1 MGIENNVKLHFY
13 SERGIVNSVIFWMS
27 NAPKEEIIKLLKG
40 IKDKKGDSIVE
51 NYKKIDIFDEFS
63 FGDFG
68 SPDLIIKVKSKE
80 KTYVFIIEAKITTY
94 DNASIDNDNNG
105 SIVYKNN
112 ASKLNIQLSLRKR
125 FIDSIESIKG
135 EILDGIEVE
144 PANQY
149 DYTRK
154 LKKTEVLKWIKNHI
168 KGDFKYYFISLTTDK
183 ANHNPFS
190 NESRRPLDYEKED
203 SNYGYWLYEDIEEVI
218 GEFEPYDNAWEYTN
232 GFKKD
237 FMIIHNETDKIK
249 KSIEDLRKYK
259 RFSDFTIPDNK
270 SAITIKKGTA
280 IFRIW
285 ATNKDF
291 FAVEIID
298 DEAFKQYFSMEYSDY
313 QDGYYLINKL
323 NDIKKVNEC
332 PTSQEN

>member
-1 MGIENNVKLHFY
+1 MEKEKKVNLHFY
-13 SERGIVNSVIFWMS
+13 SERGIVNSIIFWMS
-27 NAPKEEIIKLLKG
+27 NAPEDEIIKLLKG
-40 IKDKKGDSIVE
+40 IKDKNGDSIVE
-51 NYKKIDIFDEFS
+51 DYDEIDIFDEFS

-68 SPDLIIKVKSKE
+68 SPDLIIKVKSE
-80 KTYVFIIEAKITTY
+80 ENTYVFIIEAKITTY
-94 DNASIDNDNNG
+94 DNASIDNNNG

-144 PANQY
+144 PTDKQY

-154 LKKTEVLKWIKNHI
+154 LKKIELLKWIKEHI
-168 KGDFKYYFISLTTDK
+168 KGKFEYYFISLTTDK
-183 ANHNPFS
+183 GNPFS
-190 NESRRPLDYEKED
+190 NDSRKPLDYDK
-203 SNYGYWLYEDIEEVI
+203 SNYGYWTYEEIEEVI
-218 GEFEPYDNAWEYTN
+218 VKFPPYVNAWKYTN
-232 GFKKD
+232 DSKKD

-249 KSIEDLRKYK
+249 KSIEDLRKDK
-259 RFSDFTIPDNK
+259 RFSDCTIPDNK

-285 ATNKDF
+285 ATNKEF

-323 NDIKKVNEC
+323 NDIKKVE
-332 PTSQEN
+332 

>member
-27 NAPKEEIIKLLKG
+27 NAPKEKIIKLLKG

-80 KTYVFIIEAKITTY
+80 NTYVFIIEAKITTY
-94 DNASIDNDNNG
+94 DNASIDNNKDC
-105 SIVYKNN
+105 IVYKNN

-125 FIDSIESIKG
+125 FIESIRVKDNIS
-135 EILDGIEVE
+135 EGIEDKVTKN
-144 PANQY
+144 PY

-154 LKKTEVLKWIKNHI
+154 LKKKELLNWIEEHI
-168 KGDFKYYFISLTTDK
+168 KGEFEYYFISLTTDEG
-183 ANHNPFS
+183 NPFS
-190 NESRRPLDYEKED
+190 NKSRRPLDYEN
-203 SNYGYWLYEDIEEVI
+203 SNYGYWRYMDIEKVI
-218 GEFEPYDNAWEYTN
+218 GKFPPYVNAWKYTN
-232 GFKKD
+232 DSKKD

-249 KSIEDLRKYK
+249 KSIEDLRKDE
-259 RFSDFTIPDNK
+259 RFSGYTIPDNK
-270 SAITIKKGTA
+270 SAITIKKETA

-285 ATNKDF
+285 ATNKEF

-298 DEAFKQYFSMEYSDY
+298 DEAFKQYFSLEYFDY
-313 QDGYYLINKL
+313 QDGYYLINEL
-323 NDIKKVNEC
+323 NNIKKVN
-332 PTSQEN
+332 

>member
-1 MGIENNVKLHFY
+1 MKKEKKVNLHFY
-13 SERGIVNSVIFWMS
+13 SERGIVNSIIFWMS
-27 NAPKEEIIKLLKG
+27 NAPKKRIIELLKG
-40 IKDKKGDSIVE
+40 IKDKDNHSIIE
-51 NYKKIDIFDEFS
+51 DFKKIDIFDEFS

-68 SPDLIIKVKSKE
+68 SPDLIIKVKSKG

-94 DNASIDNDNNG
+94 DNASVDND
-105 SIVYKNN
+105 SDDKIVYKDN
-112 ASKLNIQLSLRKR
+112 ASRLNVQLSLRKR
-125 FIDSIESIKG
+125 FIDEIKAKDDFESIKQ
-135 EILDGIEVE
+135 D
-144 PANQY
+144 ATNKY
-149 DYTRK
+149 DYERK
-154 LKKTEVLKWIKNHI
+154 LQKDGLIKWIKEHI

-190 NESRRPLDYEKED
+190 NESRRPLDYKG
-203 SNYGYWLYEDIEEVI
+203 SNYGYWVYEEIEKVI
-218 GEFEPYDNAWEYTN
+218 GKFEPYVNAWKYTN
-232 GFKKD
+232 NSKKD

-249 KSIEDLRKYK
+249 KSIEDLRKDK
-259 RFSDFTIPDNK
+259 RFSDYTIPDNK

-298 DEAFKQYFSMEYSDY
+298 DEAFKQYFSLDY
-313 QDGYYLINKL
+313 FDVQDGYYLINKL